1 MLDSLNV
8 DEYGANFI
16 QQYLTNNAS
25 KLKFEVSFRTNLCTG
40 SRFVWWLLQNVVIAS
55 PPLPVW
61 IETETKKKINLYI
74 FKNRKNSSDDDF
86 IHFGEPEETGLVVL
100 TQLGVPGDC
109 IRDDVDVPG
118 DCIPEDVELGLV
130 DFLIIKGGGLGL
142 VWKWIYS
149 KIRDEHRY
157 DGNPVYLYKV

>member
-25 KLKFEVSFRTNLCTG
+25 KLKFEVSFRKNFCAG
-40 SRFVWWLLQNVVIAS
+40 SRF
-55 PPLPVW
+55 VW

-149 KIRDEHRY
+149 KIRDENRY

>member
-25 KLKFEVSFRTNLCTG
+25 KLKFEVSFRKNFCAG
-40 SRFVWWLLQNVVIAS
+40 SRF
-55 PPLPVW
+55 VW

-157 DGNPVYLYKV
+157 DPCISLQSLNNN

>member
-1 MLDSLNV
+1 MNRDWNKK
-8 DEYGANFI
+8 EN
-16 QQYLTNNAS
+16 
-25 KLKFEVSFRTNLCTG
+25 KFV
-40 SRFVWWLLQNVVIAS
+40 
-55 PPLPVW
+55 
-61 IETETKKKINLYI
+61 YI